1 MNQEDLVIPP
11 LYCPFPP
18 EVNPHVEAVRDRTL
32 AWVRRYALVKDET
45 ALARLCDV
53 EAAELAGRAYP
64 RSPRD
69 KLSIISD
76 YYTWLFL
83 LDDECDEAGIGRRP
97 ERLAALNAQCLEVLS
112 GRAPE
117 QLSKPSRPRRG
128 RPDVPL
134 VRALDE
140 LRGRMEKL
148 VSSAWMDRFNIRVA
162 EYFEALVWEAR
173 NRELGE
179 WPDVPTY
186 IQMRPYTGAV
196 YTALDLIEL
205 TEGQTLP
212 LIVRKHPDFQRLMVL
227 TSNVVCWCNDLFSLL
242 KERAHGDMHNLALV
256 LEHKEGIALPAA
268 VERVAELIE
277 REVRD
282 FMALVEALRSFG
294 PETDDVVR
302 CFVAGMRALMR
313 GNLDWSAGSRRYQ
326 EGEGAEEGPALPTA
340 FA

>member
-1 MNQEDLVIPP
+1 MNQEDFVIPP
-11 LYCPFPP
+11 LYYPFPP
-18 EVNPHVEAVRDRTL
+18 EVNPQVEAVRDRTL

-69 KLSIISD
+69 RLAIISD

-97 ERLAALNAQCLEVLS
+97 ERLAALNGQCLEVLS

-117 QLSKPSRPRRG
+117 QLSNPSRPRPG

-140 LRGRMEKL
+140 LRGRMEKP
-148 VSSAWMDRFNIRVA
+148 VSRAWMDRFNMRVS

-179 WPDVPTY
+179 WPDVATY

-212 LIVRKHPDFQRLMVL
+212 LVVRKHPDVRRLMVM
-227 TSNVVCWCNDLFSLL
+227 TSNAVCWCNDLFSLR

-256 LEHKEGIALPAA
+256 IQHEEGITLQAA
-268 VERVAELIE
+268 VDRVAALIE
-277 REVRD
+277 RDVKG
-282 FMALVEALRSFG
+282 FIALEDALPSFG
-294 PETDDVVR
+294 PENDDGVR
-302 CFVAGMRALMR
+302 RFVAGMRALMR
-313 GNLDWSAGSRRYQ
+313 GNRDWSAGSRRYQ
-326 EGEGAEEGPALPTA
+326 EVEATEEAPALPTA